1 MKPEK
6 LYTVVLDYAGGTYIA
21 QVHALSPAAA
31 LSKWVSKIMKE
42 DAAEWGIRQKELA
55 EIIRGQEIVPLDG
68 CVNVWCICGTVR
80 SDLALINVIA
90 TAKSRDTK

>member
-21 QVHALSPAAA
+21 QVQASSPATA
-31 LSKWVSKIMKE
+31 LSKWVSKIRKE
-42 DAAEWGIRQKELA
+42 DAGEWGIRRKVLA
-55 EIIRGQEIVPLDG
+55 EIIRGQEVVPLDG
-68 CVNVWCICGTVR
+68 CVNVWCVCGTVR